1 MADSTLEREETA
13 RRIRTLRRARG
24 LSIQKLAETVGM
36 SQGYLSEVER
46 GGSAVSGEKL
56 ARLAEELG
64 VSVDYLLSGRNETA
78 SDSVIHIPPGLS
90 EAAEFLNLS
99 YAQTIRLLGGK
110 ASLVARR
117 SNDSESEWT
126 KEKWLDFYNKVKLY
140 L

>member
-1 MADSTLEREETA
+1 MMLAQTLVLRTLVADSTLDREQTA

-90 EAAEFLNLS
+90 EAAE
-99 YAQTIRLLGGK
+99 
-110 ASLVARR
+110 
-117 SNDSESEWT
+117 
-126 KEKWLDFYNKVKLY
+126 
-140 L
+140 